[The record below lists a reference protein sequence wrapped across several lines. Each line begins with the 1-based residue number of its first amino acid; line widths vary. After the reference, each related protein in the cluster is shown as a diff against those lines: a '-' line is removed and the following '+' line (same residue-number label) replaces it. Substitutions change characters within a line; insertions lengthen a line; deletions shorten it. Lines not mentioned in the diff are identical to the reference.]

1 MGGRLA
7 GVARV
12 GVAPVGV
19 ELAIS
24 WILDRWTRGPGV
36 DFPYGLG
43 CSGRFPTLCFLIH
56 RFFKKSVFDFEGG
69 LEIGVIPKV
78 IKHAIPLWFSRVSHS
93 FDRHL
98 FQKTTAD

>member
-1 MGGRLA
+1 M
-7 GVARV
+7 
-12 GVAPVGV
+12 APVGV
-19 ELAIS
+19 ELTIS

-43 CSGRFPTLCFLIH
+43 CSGRFPNLVFSDPPG
-56 RFFKKSVFDFEGG
+56 FFNKSVFDFEGG